1 MAVLGHEKEPQKK
14 PIRSQEI
21 KPQLIES
28 PKAKSILID
37 TSYTPRINIITQ
49 IVGAPWKVVWYSQVL
64 ADDSQLQGHQVGK
77 DALNQAYIKVND
89 FILRVTSPL
98 STSQEKDSNNF
109 TVSGEANVY
118 PFLKPNQGDMF
129 VTDIGDGR
137 QGLFRVTDVEE
148 KSFYKEAAATINYV
162 LVDYADGPA
171 GAKRYADLEAKVIE
185 TRYFVLEFSNYNQN
199 PYVTEEDYGNYRDFT
214 EAYSEIL
221 DNYLRMF
228 YSKVAKTILV
238 PKQAKPTYD
247 PFLVRFMLKAF
258 DGNSN
263 RRMINVKD
271 FDLSQDP
278 NIDCPTLW
286 EALLDRDTDILR
298 YITTMMTVV
307 PSSAFSI
314 NAYLENIYYSTA
326 EEVVYPLNPIGTAD
340 GACDGIRKQVSRLA
354 LCPSTD
360 GTANEPF
367 KGKYPVDVTFK
378 DNYYIFTRHFYEK
391 DIHMTWLEAQTW
403 NYLEKKPVDIEV
415 LKELVRQHHNWG
427 TLEKFYYIPVLLLL
441 IYSVIR
447 GI

>member
-1 MAVLGHEKEPQKK
+1 MAILGYEKQPQKK
-14 PIRSQEI
+14 PITDQAI

-28 PKAKSILID
+28 PKAKSTLID

-49 IVGAPWKVVWYSQVL
+49 IAGAPWKVVWYSQVL

-77 DALNQAYIKVND
+77 DALNQAYIKVNE

-98 STSQEKDSNNF
+98 STTQEKENNSF
-109 TVSGEANVY
+109 TVTGEANVY

-129 VTDIGDGR
+129 VADIGDGR
-137 QGLFRVTDVEE
+137 QGLFRVTDTEE
-148 KSFYKEAAATINYV
+148 KSFYKETAATINYT

-199 PYVTEEDYGNYRDFT
+199 PYVTEEDYGTYRNFT
-214 EAYSEIL
+214 EAYEEML

-238 PKQAKPTYD
+238 PKQVKPTYD

-258 DGNSN
+258 DGTSN
-263 RRMINVKD
+263 RRMLNVKD

-286 EALLDRDTDILR
+286 DALLDRDTDILR
-298 YITTMMTVV
+298 YVTTMMTIV

-326 EEVVYPLNPIGTAD
+326 EEVVYPLNPIGNAD
-340 GACDGIRKQVSRLA
+340 GACDGIRKQASRLA

-360 GTANEPF
+360 GTANEPY
-367 KGKYPVDVTFK
+367 KGKYPIDKTFK
-378 DNYYIFTRHFYEK
+378 DNFYILTRYFYEK
-391 DIHMTWLEAQTW
+391 DIRMTWLEAQTW
-403 NYLEKKPVDIEV
+403 NYLERKPVDTDVIR
-415 LKELVRQHHNWG
+415 ELIRQHHSWG
-427 TLEKFYYIPVLLLL
+427 TLEKFYYVPVLLLL